1 MAIERNKHISE
12 LNGFNTISLQLFLR
26 AWPMAL
32 GLAVAFGVWQVRGL
46 YALSSRLDVVEY
58 SMDQGDRF
66 TASDGLALEGRLRE
80 WHIADVEYRTREA
93 QRDWVGVDSHI
104 HLRIDAIE
112 RKVHTHL
119 REQGY
124 YEEIMEDN

>member
-1 MAIERNKHISE
+1 MAPFVVRLVAPPWFGPSGGPAPSVIER
-12 LNGFNTISLQLFLR
+12 
-26 AWPMAL
+26 L

-80 WHIADVEYRTREA
+80 WHIADVEYRTRQA